1 MTVGERI
8 IHHRKLLG
16 YTQSQLASKAG
27 ITRQCLYEY
36 ESDKADPKLFN
47 AMCIAD
53 VLGVSLDYLARG
65 EIKK

>member
-8 IHHRKLLG
+8 ARLRTEREL
-16 YTQSQLASKAG
+16 SQVELARRAG
-27 ITRQCLYEY
+27 LSRQCLYEY
-36 ESDKADPKLFN
+36 ESGKADPKLLN

-65 EIKK
+65 EATK